1 MQEAQQQFGQIYDQ
15 NIDKVYRFVFL
26 KVNSKEVAE
35 DLTAEAFT
43 KTWNV
48 FRDRYSKK
56 KPLSN
61 PRAFCYRTARNLV
74 IDHYRKKGRHQFIPV
89 ESISLEDKNASIEDK
104 AIIDSDME
112 IVMKA
117 LGNINDSYQD
127 MVIWHYLDEL
137 SISEIS
143 EITGKSENSV
153 RVTLHRALNSLKNVL
168 EA

>member
-15 NIDKVYRFVFL
+15 NVDKVYRFIFL
-26 KVNSKEVAE
+26 KVNSKEIAE

-48 FRDRYSKK
+48 FRDRYNKK
-56 KPLSN
+56 KSLSN

-74 IDHYRKKGRHQFIPV
+74 IDYYRKKGRRQFVPV
-89 ESISLEDKNASIEDK
+89 ESVSLEDDNINIKDK

-112 IVMKA
+112 MVMKA
-117 LGNINDSYQD
+117 LENINDSYQD
-127 MVIWHYLDEL
+127 MIIWHYLYEL
-137 SISEIS
+137 SVSEIS
-143 EITGKSENSV
+143 EITGKSENSI
-153 RVTLHRALNSLKNVL
+153 RVTLHRALSSLKNVL